1 MNSKTHL
8 GHQAKKRFGQN
19 FLHNDSVISDIVDA
33 INPEP
38 GENLIEIGPGLGALT
53 EPVIERAGKLSVVE
67 LDRDLAH
74 RLRHHPFLAPKLT
87 IFETDALKF
96 DFAQLVTDKDKPLRI
111 FGNLPYNISTPLIF
125 HLLTFKD
132 EVQDM
137 HFMLQK
143 EVVDRMAAGPN
154 SKTFGRLSIMTQ
166 YQCQVIPV
174 MEIGPEAFKP
184 APKVDSAIVRLI
196 PHKVIKNPVKDI
208 EALNTV
214 CLSAFNQRRKTL
226 RNTFKKLINVEQLNA
241 LGIDETLRPENLS
254 IDDFIKLANFI
265 TDNPPEKEVT
275 TKKTKRHMATKKERA
290 DSEGTS
296 SEDINSEESNAE
308 GNSSEENN

>member
-19 FLHNDSVISDIVDA
+19 FLHNDAVISDIIDA

-38 GENLIEIGPGLGALT
+38 GENLVEIGPGLGALT
-53 EPVIERAGKLSVVE
+53 EPVIERAKKLSVVE

-74 RLRHHPFLAPKLT
+74 RLRHHPFLAPHLT
-87 IFETDALKF
+87 IYETDALNF
-96 DFAQLVTDKDKPLRI
+96 DFTQLVKNEEGIESPLRI

-132 EVQDM
+132 KVKDM

-143 EVVDRMAAGPN
+143 EVVERMSAEPHCKAY
-154 SKTFGRLSIMTQ
+154 GRLSIMTQ
-166 YQCQVIPV
+166 YQCQVFPV

-196 PHKVIKNPVKDI
+196 PHKEIKNPVKDI
-208 EALNTV
+208 NALNTV
-214 CLSAFNQRRKTL
+214 CLAAFNQRRKTI
-226 RNTFKKLINVEQLNA
+226 RNSFKKLISEEQLTS
-241 LGIDETLRPENLS
+241 LGLDANLRPENLT
-254 IDDFIKLANFI
+254 IDDYIKLANFI
-265 TDNPPEKEVT
+265 VDNPPVEVIEKSN
-275 TKKTKRHMATKKERA
+275 KKQSRRA
-290 DSEGTS
+290 
-296 SEDINSEESNAE
+296 INR
-308 GNSSEENN
+308 ENEQN

>member
-1 MNSKTHL
+1 MNNKTHL

-19 FLHNDSVISDIVDA
+19 FLHDEGVISRIVDA

-53 EPVIERAGKLSVVE
+53 EPVIDRAGPISVVE

-74 RLRHHPFLAPKLT
+74 RLRHHPFLASKVT
-87 IFETDALKF
+87 IHEADALKF
-96 DFAQLVTDKDKPLRI
+96 DFSEIANDEKPLRI

-132 EVQDM
+132 SVKDM

-143 EVVDRMAAGPN
+143 EVVQRMAASHN
-154 SKTFGRLSIMTQ
+154 CKAYGRLSIMTQ

-196 PHKVIKNPVKDI
+196 PHGEIKNPVKDI
-208 EALNTV
+208 KSLNQV
-214 CLSAFNQRRKTL
+214 CLAAFNQRRKTI
-226 RNTFKKLINVEQLNA
+226 RNSFKKLFTVEQLTA
-241 LGIDETLRPENLS
+241 LDIDATLRPENLPIS
-254 IDDFIKLANFI
+254 DYIKLANFL
-265 TDNPPEKEVT
+265 TDNPVEL
-275 TKKTKRHMATKKERA
+275 
-290 DSEGTS
+290 
-296 SEDINSEESNAE
+296 
-308 GNSSEENN
+308 

>member
-19 FLHNDSVISDIVDA
+19 FLHNDAVISDIIDA

-53 EPVIERAGKLSVVE
+53 EPVVERAEKLSVVE

-74 RLRHHPFLAPKLT
+74 RLRHHPFLAPHLT
-87 IFETDALKF
+87 IYETDALNF
-96 DFAQLVTDKDKPLRI
+96 DFSQLVTDEDGTQRPLRI

-132 EVQDM
+132 KVKDM

-143 EVVDRMAAGPN
+143 EVVERMAASPN
-154 SKTFGRLSIMTQ
+154 CKAYGRLSIMTQ
-166 YQCQVIPV
+166 YQCQVVPV

-196 PHKVIKNPVKDI
+196 PHKTIENPVKDI
-208 EALNTV
+208 NALNTI
-214 CLSAFNQRRKTL
+214 CLAAFNQRRKTI
-226 RNTFKKLINVEQLNA
+226 RNGFKKLINVEQLA
-241 LGIDETLRPENLS
+241 SLSIDANLRPENLT
-254 IDDFIKLANFI
+254 IDDYIKLANFI
-265 TDNPPEKEVT
+265 VDNPPTEQIEKNN
-275 TKKTKRHMATKKERA
+275 KKPSRRAMKR
-290 DSEGTS
+290 
-296 SEDINSEESNAE
+296 ESGQE
-308 GNSSEENN
+308 

>member
-38 GENLIEIGPGLGALT
+38 EENLVEIGPGLGALT
-53 EPVIERAGKLSVVE
+53 EPVIERAKNLSVVE
-67 LDRDLAH
+67 LDRDLAE
-74 RLRHHPFLAPKLT
+74 RLRHHPFLAPHLT
-87 IFETDALKF
+87 IYETDALKF
-96 DFAQLVTDKDKPLRI
+96 DFAQLATDEKPLRI

-132 EVQDM
+132 KVQDM

-143 EVVDRMAAGPN
+143 EVVQRMAAGPD
-154 SKTFGRLSIMTQ
+154 SKAYGRLSIMTQ
-166 YQCQVIPV
+166 YQCEVIPV

-196 PHKVIKNPVKDI
+196 PHREIKNPVKDI
-208 EALNTV
+208 AALNTV
-214 CLSAFNQRRKTL
+214 CLAAFNQRRKTI
-226 RNTFKKLINVEQLNA
+226 RNGFKNLISVAQLEA
-241 LGIDETLRPENLS
+241 LNIDANLRPENLS
-254 IDDFIKLANFI
+254 IDDYIMLANFI
-265 TDNPPEKEVT
+265 VENPQEAVKVEG
-275 TKKTKRHMATKKERA
+275 KKLSRRAMKRA
-290 DSEGTS
+290 
-296 SEDINSEESNAE
+296 EEQ
-308 GNSSEENN
+308 G

>member
-1 MNSKTHL
+1 MNKNSHL

-19 FLHNDSVISDIVDA
+19 FLHDDAIISKIVDA

-38 GENLIEIGPGLGALT
+38 GENLVEIGPGLGALT

-74 RLRHHPFLAPKLT
+74 RLRHHPFLAPHLN
-87 IFETDALKF
+87 IYEEDALKF
-96 DFAQLVTDKDKPLRI
+96 DFGKLSTPENPLRI

-132 EVQDM
+132 QVKDM

-143 EVVDRMAAGPN
+143 EVVERMAAGEN

-184 APKVDSAIVRLI
+184 APKVDSAIVRLV
-196 PHKVIKNPVKDI
+196 PHKTIANPVKDI
-208 EALNTV
+208 KVLNQV
-214 CLSAFNQRRKTL
+214 CLSAFNQRRKTI
-226 RNTFKKLINVEQLNA
+226 RNSFKKLLSVEQLIA
-241 LGIDETLRPENLS
+241 LDIDPSLRPENLNL
-254 IDDFIKLANFI
+254 DQYIKLANFVSE
-265 TDNPPEKEVT
+265 NPIE
-275 TKKTKRHMATKKERA
+275 
-290 DSEGTS
+290 
-296 SEDINSEESNAE
+296 
-308 GNSSEENN
+308 

>member
-19 FLHNDSVISDIVDA
+19 FLHNDSVISDIIDA

-38 GENLIEIGPGLGALT
+38 GENLVEIGPGLGALT
-53 EPVIERAGKLSVVE
+53 EPVVERANKLSVVE
-67 LDRDLAH
+67 LDRDLAK
-74 RLRHHPFLAPKLT
+74 RLRHHPFLAPHLT
-87 IFETDALKF
+87 IYETDALNF
-96 DFAQLVTDKDKPLRI
+96 DFAELTIEQKPLRI

-132 EVQDM
+132 KVQDM

-143 EVVDRMAAGPN
+143 EVVERMAAGPN
-154 SKTFGRLSIMTQ
+154 CKAYGRLSIMTQ

-196 PHKVIKNPVKDI
+196 PHSEVKNPVKDI
-208 EALNTV
+208 AALNTI
-214 CLSAFNQRRKTL
+214 CLAAFNQRRKTI
-226 RNTFKKLINVEQLNA
+226 RNSFKNLISVKQLEDLN
-241 LGIDETLRPENLS
+241 IDANLRPENLTL
-254 IDDFIKLANFI
+254 DDYILLANFI
-265 TDNPPEKEVT
+265 VDNPPEPSAQE
-275 TKKTKRHMATKKERA
+275 TKKLSRRAMKRAQEQS
-290 DSEGTS
+290 DG
-296 SEDINSEESNAE
+296 
-308 GNSSEENN
+308 

>member
-1 MNSKTHL
+1 MSNKTHL

-19 FLHNDSVISDIVDA
+19 FLHNDAVISSIVDV

-53 EPVIERAGKLSVVE
+53 EPVIERAGKLTVVE

-74 RLRHHPFLAPKLT
+74 RLRHHPFLAPHLT
-87 IFETDALKF
+87 IYETDALKF
-96 DFAQLVTDKDKPLRI
+96 DFGQLAKDDQPLRI

-125 HLLTFKD
+125 HLLTFNDK
-132 EVQDM
+132 VQDM

-143 EVVDRMAAGPN
+143 EVVARMAAGPD
-154 SKTFGRLSIMTQ
+154 SKTYGRLSIMTQ

-196 PHKVIKNPVKDI
+196 PHKEIKTPVKDI
-208 EALNTV
+208 KALNQV
-214 CLSAFNQRRKTL
+214 CLAAFNQRRKTV
-226 RNTFKKLINVEQLNA
+226 RNGFKKLMSSDQLES
-241 LGIDETLRPENLS
+241 LGINPGLRPENLS
-254 IDDFIKLANFI
+254 VDDFIMLANFVY
-265 TDNPPEKEVT
+265 DNPV
-275 TKKTKRHMATKKERA
+275 
-290 DSEGTS
+290 
-296 SEDINSEESNAE
+296 EES
-308 GNSSEENN
+308 

>member
-19 FLHNDSVISDIVDA
+19 FLHNDAVISDIIDA

-38 GENLIEIGPGLGALT
+38 GENLVEIGPGLGALT
-53 EPVIERAGKLSVVE
+53 EPVIERAKKLSVVE
-67 LDRDLAH
+67 LDRDLAK
-74 RLRHHPFLAPKLT
+74 RLRHHPFLAPHLT
-87 IFETDALKF
+87 IYETDALSF
-96 DFAQLVTDKDKPLRI
+96 DFAQLATDEKPLRI

-132 EVQDM
+132 KVQDM

-143 EVVDRMAAGPN
+143 EVVQRMAAEPHC
-154 SKTFGRLSIMTQ
+154 KAYGRLSIMTQ

-196 PHKVIKNPVKDI
+196 PHTDIKNPVKEI
-208 EALNTV
+208 SALNTV
-214 CLSAFNQRRKTL
+214 CLAAFNQRRKTI
-226 RNTFKKLINVEQLNA
+226 RNGFKNLISVAQLEA
-241 LGIDETLRPENLS
+241 LNIDANLRPENLTL
-254 IDDFIKLANFI
+254 DDYIMLANFI
-265 TDNPPEKEVT
+265 VDNPPEPIKVNS
-275 TKKTKRHMATKKERA
+275 KKLSRRAIKRA
-290 DSEGTS
+290 
-296 SEDINSEESNAE
+296 EEQD
-308 GNSSEENN
+308 

>member
-19 FLHNDSVISDIVDA
+19 FLHNDAVISDIIDA

-53 EPVIERAGKLSVVE
+53 EPVVERAEKLSVVE

-74 RLRHHPFLAPKLT
+74 RLRHHPFLAPHLT
-87 IFETDALKF
+87 IYETDALNF
-96 DFAQLVTDKDKPLRI
+96 DFSQLVTDEDGTQRPLRI

-132 EVQDM
+132 KVKDM

-143 EVVDRMAAGPN
+143 EVVERMAASPN
-154 SKTFGRLSIMTQ
+154 CKAYGRLSIMTQ
-166 YQCQVIPV
+166 YQCQVVPV

-196 PHKVIKNPVKDI
+196 PHKTIENPVKDI
-208 EALNTV
+208 NALNTI
-214 CLSAFNQRRKTL
+214 CLAAFNQRRKTI
-226 RNTFKKLINVEQLNA
+226 RNGFKKLINVEQLA
-241 LGIDETLRPENLS
+241 SLSIDANLRPENLT
-254 IDDFIKLANFI
+254 INDYIKLANFI
-265 TDNPPEKEVT
+265 VDNPPTEQIEKNN
-275 TKKTKRHMATKKERA
+275 KKPSRRAMKR
-290 DSEGTS
+290 
-296 SEDINSEESNAE
+296 ESGQE
-308 GNSSEENN
+308 